1 MTACGLISPK
11 KNPGRHGLEPFR
23 LTNTLRGTIK
33 GTSQPIIFSELTV
46 NVAVSCVDDPM
57 VELNESRLSNFVS
70 LVMPMT
76 STL

>member
-1 MTACGLISPK
+1 VWPHLAKEQPGPTWAGAISVDEYFT
-11 KNPGRHGLEPFR
+11 RHNYGHVAA
-23 LTNTLRGTIK
+23 
-33 GTSQPIIFSELTV
+33 IIFSALTV

-57 VELNESRLSNFVS
+57 VELNESRLFNFVS